1 MLSSLKGS
9 PPATDLCCLSADF
22 GRGGE
27 DDAGFDDG
35 GGFLTSPLMFLVL
48 FLRGGALSL
57 PECAPLPLLLRRRW
71 LLLTMRSSVRRSSR
85 LDCDLLLCLRS
96 SAGFR
101 SLLQFFGG
109 FVAFGTAPNTFVPQS
124 THLLASAD
132 RCRLLYRWGWP
143 RVLCRRYRP
152 LAATLLILFKGVTRF
167 DMKIAF
173 KRFMSLTL
181 TET

>member
-1 MLSSLKGS
+1 MLLSLKGS

-27 DDAGFDDG
+27 DDAGFDG
-35 GGFLTSPLMFLVL
+35 GGVFLTSPLMFLVL

-101 SLLQFFGG
+101 SLLQFLVGRSFWNCIPYFHTTVHTPAGIRRSVSFTVSVG
-109 FVAFGTAPNTFVPQS
+109 MASRALPSVP
-124 THLLASAD
+124 SA
-132 RCRLLYRWGWP
+132 
-143 RVLCRRYRP
+143 RRH
-152 LAATLLILFKGVTRF
+152 AAHPFQGSHEI
-167 DMKIAF
+167 
-173 KRFMSLTL
+173 
-181 TET
+181 

>member
-1 MLSSLKGS
+1 MLPSLKGS

-48 FLRGGALSL
+48 FLRGGALS
-57 PECAPLPLLLRRRW
+57 PDCAPLPLLLRRRW

-109 FVAFGTAPNTFVPQS
+109 FVAFGTAPHSFVPHS
-124 THLLASAD
+124 IHLLASAD

-173 KRFMSLTL
+173 KK
-181 TET
+181 EVHIADAD

>member
-1 MLSSLKGS
+1 MLPSLKGS

-48 FLRGGALSL
+48 FLRGGALS

-109 FVAFGTAPNTFVPQS
+109 FVAFGTAPHTFVPH
-124 THLLASAD
+124 TCWHPPIGVVYCIGGDGLACFAVGTVRSPP
-132 RCRLLYRWGWP
+132 RCSSFSRESRDC
-143 RVLCRRYRP
+143 V
-152 LAATLLILFKGVTRF
+152 
-167 DMKIAF
+167 
-173 KRFMSLTL
+173 
-181 TET
+181 

>member
-1 MLSSLKGS
+1 MLPSLKGS

-109 FVAFGTAPNTFVPQS
+109 FVAFGTAPSYHSPLTCWHPPIGVVYCIGGDG
-124 THLLASAD
+124 LACFAVGTVRSPP
-132 RCRLLYRWGWP
+132 RCSSFSRESRD
-143 RVLCRRYRP
+143 
-152 LAATLLILFKGVTRF
+152 LI
-167 DMKIAF
+167 
-173 KRFMSLTL
+173 
-181 TET
+181 

>member
-1 MLSSLKGS
+1 MLPSLKGS

-27 DDAGFDDG
+27 DDAGFDGG

-48 FLRGGALSL
+48 FLRGGTLS
-57 PECAPLPLLLRRRW
+57 PECAPLLLLLRRRW

-101 SLLQFFGG
+101 SLLQLFWR
-109 FVAFGTAPNTFVPQS
+109 
-124 THLLASAD
+124 D
-132 RCRLLYRWGWP
+132 LYRNWA
-143 RVLCRRYRP
+143 RIV
-152 LAATLLILFKGVTRF
+152 
-167 DMKIAF
+167 
-173 KRFMSLTL
+173 
-181 TET
+181 

>member
-1 MLSSLKGS
+1 MLPSLKGS

-101 SLLQFFGG
+101 SLLQVFGG
-109 FVAFGTAPNTFVPQS
+109 LVAFGTAPHTFVPHTVHTPAGIRRS
-124 THLLASAD
+124 VSFTVSVGMASRA
-132 RCRLLYRWGWP
+132 LP
-143 RVLCRRYRP
+143 SVPSARRH
-152 LAATLLILFKGVTRF
+152 AAHPFQGSK
-167 DMKIAF
+167 KI
-173 KRFMSLTL
+173 
-181 TET
+181 